1 MEQKTKK
8 RLKPIIFTSSRY
20 QVGAPQ
26 NIQQMILLK
35 AMQVTSDPKKLRE
48 MMGVKSVAEVYRT
61 LDKLSMRK
69 EYHDSLARAGLSFDF
84 IVGGIKKIAESG
96 KSDKDRLS
104 ALTTLLKSLG
114 LDKYDD
120 DSKAGGSWEDELL
133 RVIEN
138 AKDKKA
144 IEGSKEDGE
153 IDLDADYEVIQPEVP
168 ESIKKLQEEEEELV
182 RGIYD

>member
-1 MEQKTKK
+1 M
-8 RLKPIIFTSSRY
+8 
-20 QVGAPQ
+20 
-26 NIQQMILLK
+26 
-35 AMQVTSDPKKLRE
+35 
-48 MMGVKSVAEVYRT
+48 
-61 LDKLSMRK
+61 
-69 EYHDSLARAGLSFDF
+69 
-84 IVGGIKKIAESG
+84 
-96 KSDKDRLS
+96 
-104 ALTTLLKSLG
+104 
-114 LDKYDD
+114 DKYDD